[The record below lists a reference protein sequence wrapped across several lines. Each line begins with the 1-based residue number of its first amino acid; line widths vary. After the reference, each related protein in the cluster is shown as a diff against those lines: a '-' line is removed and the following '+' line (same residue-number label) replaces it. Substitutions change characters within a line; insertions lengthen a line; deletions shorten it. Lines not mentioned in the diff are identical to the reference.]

1 MDKKRTTELS
11 TRMNSSSNPLQDG
24 VSFFFLILIYV
35 PFNVFFMVVAAVLF
49 SLINKLFHLHFPTWI
64 VAVAAALLVFVFMF
78 SFLEESLNRS
88 NSGDSTLFY
97 AITLV
102 INLVVVII
110 MLTAT
115 GINKLIFSDAAST
128 DFVFEKPQIITAI
141 IYSITVAFFA
151 AIPLISDGADY
162 VNDIQN
168 DRKLA
173 AIREAITTDDSK
185 AFTKIN
191 DETTELWKV
200 VLPDEKNS
208 LLDYLVAGD
217 KIALVHI
224 LVKDHKELFG
234 YTFEWH
240 IKSPAMVQLLIND
253 GMGINQIV
261 EKLTKHDE
269 AELVK
274 TIVEKYHPTF
284 NSSVSFITQNIMH
297 HNNEKLLDYLIK
309 NGLTKDLKQ
318 TSETLYWLV
327 QKNDIESVGFL
338 IDKGFSID
346 PSDNRLVYWAI
357 YNRNLPFLKFLFSY
371 PFDVNASSDEYTNLE
386 NAIIGNNE
394 AIFDFLLTKNPD
406 IKTLH
411 PTKLN
416 GITNALLIAER
427 YKQTKM
433 LEKLNRYATRN

>member
-1 MDKKRTTELS
+1 MDKKRTTEPG

-24 VSFFFLILIYV
+24 ISFFFLILIYV

-49 SLINKLFHLHFPTWI
+49 SLINKFFHLHFPTWV
-64 VAVAAALLVFVFMF
+64 VAIAAALLVFVIMF
-78 SFLEESLNRS
+78 SFLEESMNKN

-97 AITLV
+97 TITLA
-102 INLVVVII
+102 INLVVVIV
-110 MLTAT
+110 MLTFK
-115 GINKLIFSDAAST
+115 GINKLIFSYTSSA
-128 DFVFEKPQIITAI
+128 DFVFEKPQIITVI

-162 VNDIQN
+162 INDIQN
-168 DRKLA
+168 DRKLS
-173 AIREAITTDDSK
+173 AIREAINTDNIE

-191 DETTELWKV
+191 GETAELWKA

-208 LLDYLVAGD
+208 LLDYLVAHD
-217 KIALVHI
+217 KTTFVHI

-253 GMGINQIV
+253 GMDINQII
-261 EKLTKHDE
+261 EKLTDHDE
-269 AELVK
+269 SELTK
-274 TIVEKYHPTF
+274 TVVEKYHPTF
-284 NSSVSFITQNIMH
+284 NSSVSFITQNVMR

-327 QKNDIESVGFL
+327 QKNDIESVGLL

-416 GITNALLIAER
+416 GVTNALLIAER

-433 LEKLNRYATRN
+433 LEKLNQYAIRN